1 MPAARA
7 DQHDRPLRLVRP
19 AERTDGMA
27 TLSRGLEILDLVQR
41 AGCVRI
47 ADMAEQLDMPLSTAY
62 RYVRQLREARFLLQV
77 DGSLLPSPRFRDQ
90 DASEDHLVGLAE
102 PVLRRMRVATGL
114 TAILAVRVHTAALIL
129 DVLRALPRYQV
140 SFAPGEVRALHAGAS
155 VTPLLAYAPP
165 SIIEGVLARGLRRYT
180 SATPSAQEVRDE
192 IDRIR
197 TDGYAASHGQVN
209 PGMMA
214 LGMPVLLSGR
224 CVCAVSIVG
233 RTASFER
240 FGEALGALRRGAS
253 ELAAG
258 LGEPSK
264 GDAWVV
270 EGM

>member
-1 MPAARA
+1 MHAAEA
-7 DQHDRPLRLVRP
+7 DRREPRNLRLVRQ
-19 AERTDGMA
+19 ADRTDGMA
-27 TLSRGLEILDLVQR
+27 TLTRGLEILDLVQR
-41 AGCVRI
+41 AGCLRI
-47 ADMAEQLDMPLSTAY
+47 GELAERLNMPLSTAY
-62 RYVRQLREARFLLQV
+62 RYVKQLREARFLLQV
-77 DGSLLPSPRFRDQ
+77 DGNLVPSPRFRDQ

-102 PVLRRMRVATGL
+102 PVLRRMRAATGL

-129 DVLRALPRYQV
+129 DVVRALPRYQV

-165 SIIEGVLARGLRRYT
+165 PIIEEVLGGGLRRYT
-180 SATPSAQEVRDE
+180 SSTPSGAEVRAE

-197 TDGYAASHGQVN
+197 TDGYAMSHGQVN

-214 LGMPVLLSGR
+214 LGMPVLVSGR
-224 CVCAVSIVG
+224 CVCALSLVG

-240 FGEALGALRRGAS
+240 FGESLNGLRRGAG

-258 LGEPSK
+258 LGEPS
-264 GDAWVV
+264 DRWVV